1 LWAYII
7 VIAGIALVVLT
18 VIFFFR
24 NFVSGY
30 RDINNIFVQTI
41 VILLTITTLLCAI
54 YSIAGGYSINEIKAE
69 LNAGNY
75 LSQTDIAFLKNQLAS
90 TTRLTILSF
99 SLECISFIANH
110 LTYIIVMKRKSRNDK
125 INREKKFLW
134 DLQKK

>member
-1 LWAYII
+1 MWAYII